1 VTANRDIKTPGVS
14 GIRLRS
20 DKPMG
25 ARHMFNTLNL
35 GGQRKPAVS
44 AQMKQ
49 NLIKAN
55 PEKMTDRKMTDRGMT
70 RRLKTEPNETDP
82 QNPKRPPP

>member
-1 VTANRDIKTPGVS
+1 M
-14 GIRLRS
+14 S

-35 GGQRKPAVS
+35 GGQRKPAVPV
-44 AQMKQ
+44 QMKQ

-70 RRLKTEPNETDP
+70 GRLKTEPNEPDSK
-82 QNPKRPPP
+82 NPKKPPP